1 MSRQVSASGPGGTR
15 VTAKVVLNPYE
26 AQKWARVFC
35 GRKTV
40 KIRDQLRVAAQEE
53 APVRTGHLRRNIKV
67 TPFRMTGPY
76 KGEGGLGVS
85 LRDVPYAGHVRWGT
99 KPHRI
104 AARRAPALVFFWPK
118 VGRTVFFKSVNHPGT
133 KPNDFLTRAVRRVAR
148 QVK

>member
-1 MSRQVSASGPGGTR
+1 MPDLSTTGPGGTR

-35 GRKTV
+35 GRKSNDL
-40 KIRDQLRVAAQEE
+40 KQKLLIAAREE
-53 APVRTGHLRRNIKV
+53 APVRSGRLRSSIKV

-76 KGEGGLGVS
+76 KGEGGVGVS
-85 LRDVPYAGHVRWGT
+85 IRDVPYAGFVRWGT
-99 KPHRI
+99 KPHVIR
-104 AARRAPALVFFWPK
+104 ARNAPALRFYWPK
-118 VGRTVFFKSVNHPGT
+118 VGRVVFFKKVNHPGT